1 MRADKVDTSIFSRV
15 HTAEEARRARKLEN
29 IYHVGQHKI
38 WDGRDVM
45 AELMQRHG
53 GVQLDRPRKLA
64 LARVLSGLMWGE
76 LVAWRVAAQ
85 LADRLE
91 GLEAKLAATSQA
103 HDEARH
109 FYVMHD
115 YLEALEVPIPPL
127 DISTRHLLEMVL
139 RTDRLPEKLV
149 GMQLFIET
157 MALTLFKTLRELD
170 VEPVLTALMPLY
182 ERDEA
187 RHVGLG
193 VQHCPSLVKDMSRA
207 EQARLVAFQGR
218 MFITALVSLKRTVP
232 ALETLGI
239 DPRQVA
245 EAGRAMFDRITADLI
260 RENGGTAVS
269 AVAGPIVTRSFDAT
283 KEVMFPLDPRI
294 GARLWEAGRAFVK
307 AA

>member
-1 MRADKVDTSIFSRV
+1 MRADKVDTSIFSRD

-38 WDGRDVM
+38 WNGRDVLG
-45 AELMQRHG
+45 ELLERHRG
-53 GVQLDRPRKLA
+53 IQLDHERKQA

-91 GLEAKLAATSQA
+91 CLEAKLAATSQA

-115 YLEALEVPIPPL
+115 YLEALKVPIPPL
-127 DISTRHLLEMVL
+127 DISTRHLLELVL
-139 RTDRLPEKLV
+139 RTDRLPEKMV
-149 GMQLFIET
+149 GMQLFVET
-157 MALTLFKTLRELD
+157 MALTIFKIMRELAI
-170 VEPVLTALMPLY
+170 EPVLTELMPFY

-193 VQHCPSLVKDMSRA
+193 VQHCPVLVKDSSRA
-207 EQARLVAFQGR
+207 DQARLVAFQGR
-218 MFITALVSLKRTVP
+218 MFVTALVSLKRTAP
-232 ALETLGI
+232 ALSVLGV
-239 DPRQVA
+239 DPREVA
-245 EAGRAMFDRITADLI
+245 EAGRAMFDRITSDLV
-260 RENGGTAVS
+260 RANGGTAVRS
-269 AVAGPIVTRSFDAT
+269 VAGPIVFRGFDAT
-283 KEVMFPLDPRI
+283 KEVMFPRDPRL
-294 GARLWEAGRAFVK
+294 GARLWEAGRAFVN

>member
-1 MRADKVDTSIFSRV
+1 MRPDKVDTSIFSRV
-15 HTAEEARRARKLEN
+15 HTAAEAKRARKLEN
-29 IYHVGQHKI
+29 IYHAGQHKI

-45 AELMQRHG
+45 SDLLGRHG
-53 GVQLDRPRKLA
+53 GIQLDRPRKMA
-64 LARVLSGLMWGE
+64 LARVMSGLMWGE

-91 GLEAKLAATSQA
+91 CFEAKIAATSQA

-115 YLEALEVPIPPL
+115 YLQALEVPIPDL

-139 RTDRLPEKLV
+139 RTDRVAEKLV
-149 GMQLFIET
+149 GMQLFVET
-157 MALTLFKTLRELD
+157 MALTLFKILRELQI
-170 VEPVLTALMPLY
+170 EPVLTELMPFY

-193 VQHCPSLVKDMSRA
+193 VQHCPVLAQDLSRA
-207 EQARLVAFQGR
+207 DQARLVAFQGR
-218 MFITALVSLKRTVP
+218 MFITALVSLKRTAP
-232 ALETLGI
+232 ALDALGI
-239 DPRQVA
+239 DPRAVA

-260 RENGGTAVS
+260 RENGGTAVR
-269 AVAGPIVTRSFDAT
+269 AVAGPIVIRGFDAT
-283 KEVMFPLDPRI
+283 KEVMFPRDPRI
-294 GARLWEAGRAFVK
+294 SARLWEAGRAFVN

>member
-1 MRADKVDTSIFSRV
+1 
-15 HTAEEARRARKLEN
+15 
-29 IYHVGQHKI
+29 
-38 WDGRDVM
+38 
-45 AELMQRHG
+45 
-53 GVQLDRPRKLA
+53 
-64 LARVLSGLMWGE
+64 
-76 LVAWRVAAQ
+76 
-85 LADRLE
+85 
-91 GLEAKLAATSQA
+91 
-103 HDEARH
+103 
-109 FYVMHD
+109 
-115 YLEALEVPIPPL
+115 
-127 DISTRHLLEMVL
+127 
-139 RTDRLPEKLV
+139 
-149 GMQLFIET
+149 
-157 MALTLFKTLRELD
+157 
-170 VEPVLTALMPLY
+170 MPLY